1 MQSITPVL
9 NEDASIP
16 LYRQLYAYIRDA
28 ILSGRIQPGEKLP
41 SLRSLSKSLGLSL
54 STVEQAYS
62 QLSVEGYL
70 NSKPQ
75 SGYYANS
82 IPLELRRPP
91 DGSYS
96 PELPFHDG
104 HPLDAGSLSPEDS
117 RKTEPDGSLSAED
130 GEPASDLY
138 FDPATFDLYKWKK
151 CLNQIL
157 NDHGSLLFQ
166 EGDPRGEAP
175 LRFEIS
181 KYIYQVRGV
190 LCTPRQIVIGA
201 GTQQLTGLLCILLRR
216 MGIDLVAVE
225 EPGYLPVR
233 DIFRTHSFKM
243 SPVAVEKDG
252 IQIEKLPAN
261 IQSAAYVSPSNQ
273 FPTGSVMPIARRY
286 ALLDWAAQNQ
296 SIIIED
302 DYNSELRYS
311 GKPIPSLQGLDQR
324 QQVVYLGS
332 FSSTLFPSVKIS
344 YMVLPVPMLRL
355 FAQELSGYTQTCS
368 KTEQLTLALYMEK
381 GLYQT
386 GVRKLR
392 TLYAQK
398 LQTASA
404 VLRRCFEEQ
413 IRIQP
418 AYSGLQLSLYLKLP
432 EHMSPQ
438 LFCQLARQNRLLFSP
453 VTDSRSKE
461 KGQSFLFYYT
471 RVPLPLMES
480 SVEQLWKAFRES
492 GGADGFPSLNLE

>member
-9 NEDASIP
+9 NDTSPTP

-54 STVEQAYS
+54 STVEQSYS

-82 IPLELRRPP
+82 IPLELRRSL
-91 DGSYS
+91 DGG
-96 PELPFHDG
+96 L
-104 HPLDAGSLSPEDS
+104 PLDQDSQSQAAFPEDAPNQSLSH
-117 RKTEPDGSLSAED
+117 AY
-130 GEPASDLY
+130 GEAASDLY

-157 NDHGSLLFQ
+157 NDHASLLFQ

-175 LRFEIS
+175 LRLEIS

-201 GTQQLTGLLCILLRR
+201 GTQQLAGLLCILLRR
-216 MGIDLVAVE
+216 MGIDHVALE

-261 IQSAAYVSPSNQ
+261 IKSAAYVSPSNQ

-286 ALLDWAAQNQ
+286 ALLDWASRNQ

-398 LQTASA
+398 LQTAAA
-404 VLRRCFEEQ
+404 VLRRCFQNQ
-413 IRIQP
+413 IYIQP
-418 AYSGLQLSLYLKLP
+418 AYSGLQLSLCLTLP

-438 LFCQLARQNRLLFSP
+438 RFCQLARQNRLLFSP
-453 VTDSRSKE
+453 VTDARSKE
-461 KGQSFLFYYT
+461 NYQSFLFYYT
-471 RVPLPLMES
+471 RVPLSLMEA
-480 SVEQLWKAFRES
+480 SVEQLATAFFKS
-492 GGADGFPSLNLE
+492 GEAHGFLSSNLV